1 MLAGVVFCCAAI
13 AQNTPQFEV
22 ASIRPSPDVVDNWQN
37 IGVHVD
43 GAMVR
48 CATLSLKD
56 YISIAYRVKLPQIS
70 GPDWIASVK
79 FDIQA
84 KLPDGARRAEV
95 PEMMQALLAERFKLQ
110 LHRESKELPVYA
122 LVPGKGP
129 VKLKKSAPDPSIPA
143 PENVNVTVSGINQ
156 GALINLGP
164 GSSISTAGGKIV
176 GTRVTLPQL
185 LNSLERF
192 LDRPVVDM
200 TGLNGVYDVTL
211 EYSLEEVRNVL
222 RVTGSS
228 VTIPDSAAAAFPG
241 SIRDSFAA
249 LGLRLEA
256 RKAPMD
262 VLVIDHMER
271 TPLAN

>member
-1 MLAGVVFCCAAI
+1 M
-13 AQNTPQFEV
+13 
-22 ASIRPSPDVVDNWQN
+22 
-37 IGVHVD
+37 
-43 GAMVR
+43 
-48 CATLSLKD
+48 
-56 YISIAYRVKLPQIS
+56 
-70 GPDWIASVK
+70 
-79 FDIQA
+79 
-84 KLPDGARRAEV
+84 
-95 PEMMQALLAERFKLQ
+95 
-110 LHRESKELPVYA
+110 
-122 LVPGKGP
+122 
-129 VKLKKSAPDPSIPA
+129 
-143 PENVNVTVSGINQ
+143 
-156 GALINLGP
+156 
-164 GSSISTAGGKIV
+164 

-228 VTIPDSAAAAFPG
+228 VTIPDSAAPAFPG

-262 VLVIDHMER
+262 VLVIDHVER